1 MMRNIL
7 LFVFGIFLFSCSQRN
22 IADHYYR
29 NQKSYDSIHANYKSL
44 IHENVFT
51 LFFKDR
57 SYRYIT
63 LEIFTDSLKYI
74 YYFKTDELRLYDT
87 IVKYKINTK
96 NFYLLMNQ
104 MARAR
109 SLWISQLDYYVKNK
123 KENLIYIAFRSRPLW
138 FFFSSQKYCMI
149 NWFTKPQQYD
159 VKGFLLNQSL
169 TPIPLEL
176 NDRKS
181 YRINDTVAYR
191 ISNRFR

>member
-96 NFYLLMNQ
+96 DFYLLMNQ
-104 MARAR
+104 MTRAR

-123 KENLIYIAFRSRPLW
+123 NENLIYIAFRSRPLW

>member
-29 NQKSYDSIHANYKSL
+29 NQKPYDSIHANYKSL

-96 NFYLLMNQ
+96 DFYLLMNQ
-104 MARAR
+104 MTRAR

-169 TPIPLEL
+169 APIPLEL

>member
-7 LFVFGIFLFSCSQRN
+7 FFVIGIFLFSCSQRN

-96 NFYLLMNQ
+96 DFYLLMNQ
-104 MARAR
+104 MTRAR

>member
-7 LFVFGIFLFSCSQRN
+7 LFVIGIFLFSCSQRN

-96 NFYLLMNQ
+96 DFYLLMNQ
-104 MARAR
+104 MTRAR
-109 SLWISQLDYYVKNK
+109 SLLISQLDYYVKNK

-138 FFFSSQKYCMI
+138 FFFSSQKYFMI

>member
-7 LFVFGIFLFSCSQRN
+7 LFVIGIFLFSCSQRN

-96 NFYLLMNQ
+96 DFYLLMNQ
-104 MARAR
+104 MTRAR

-123 KENLIYIAFRSRPLW
+123 NENLIYIAFRSRPLW

>member
-51 LFFKDR
+51 LFFKNR
-57 SYRYIT
+57 SHKSIM

-74 YYFKTDELRLYDT
+74 YYFKTDESLLYDT
-87 IVKYKINTK
+87 LVKYKINTK

-109 SLWISQLDYYVKNK
+109 SLWISQLEYYVKNK

>member
-7 LFVFGIFLFSCSQRN
+7 LFVIGIFLFSCSQRN

>member
-1 MMRNIL
+1 MMRKIL
-7 LFVFGIFLFSCSQRN
+7 LFVFAIFIFSCSSRN
-22 IADHYYR
+22 IADQYYR
-29 NQKSYDSIHANYKSL
+29 NQKPLDSIYENYRAL
-44 IHENVFT
+44 INQNMFT
-51 LFFKDR
+51 LFFKNR
-57 SYRYIT
+57 SYKSIT
-63 LEIFTDSLKYI
+63 LEMFTDSLKYI
-74 YYFKTDELRLYDT
+74 YYFKINEPALQDT
-87 IVKYKINTK
+87 LLKYKINPG
-96 NFYLLMNQ
+96 NFYLLMKQ
-104 MARAR
+104 MTRAR

-169 TPIPLEL
+169 APIPLEL

>member
-7 LFVFGIFLFSCSQRN
+7 LFVIGIFLFSCSQRN

-63 LEIFTDSLKYI
+63 LEIFTDSFKYI

-96 NFYLLMNQ
+96 DFYLLMNQ
-104 MARAR
+104 MTRAR

>member
-51 LFFKDR
+51 LFFKNR
-57 SYRYIT
+57 SHKSIMS
-63 LEIFTDSLKYI
+63 EIFTDSLKYI

-87 IVKYKINTK
+87 LVKYKINTK

-109 SLWISQLDYYVKNK
+109 SLWISQLEYYVKNK

-138 FFFSSQKYCMI
+138 FFFSSQKYFMI
-149 NWFTKPQQYD
+149 N
-159 VKGFLLNQSL
+159 
-169 TPIPLEL
+169 
-176 NDRKS
+176 
-181 YRINDTVAYR
+181 
-191 ISNRFR
+191 

>member
-7 LFVFGIFLFSCSQRN
+7 LFVIGIFLFSCSQRN

-96 NFYLLMNQ
+96 DFYLLMNQ
-104 MARAR
+104 MTRAR